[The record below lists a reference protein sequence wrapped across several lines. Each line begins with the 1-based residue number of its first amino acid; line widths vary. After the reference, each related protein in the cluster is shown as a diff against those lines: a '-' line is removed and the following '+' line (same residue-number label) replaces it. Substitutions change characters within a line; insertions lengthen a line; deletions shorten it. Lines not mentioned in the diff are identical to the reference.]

1 VRNKLVPDIDVV
13 QRQPIGT
20 IQMFSGLLADIPTGW
35 QLCDGTSGT
44 PNLIAKFVVGAP
56 DATEAGGEGG
66 EETHTLTVPEMPN
79 HNHTSFATGGG
90 AHRHTPATDADMRGR
105 TLGDTDARLTPS
117 TTGSFADVGLTT
129 SFIGSTIGTT
139 GGSAHENLPAFFEL
153 AYIQRLS

>member
-1 VRNKLVPDIDVV
+1 MGDIDVV

-56 DATEAGGEGG
+56 SATEPGSEGG
-66 EETHTLTVPEMPN
+66 EDQHTLTVTEIAN
-79 HNHTSFATGGG
+79 HNHTTFATGGG
-90 AHRHTPATDADMRGR
+90 AHRHTPDNTPDMRGR

-117 TTGSFADVGLTT
+117 PQGTFANLGLST
-129 SFIGSTIGTT
+129 SFVGSTIGTT
-139 GGSAHENLPAFFEL
+139 GGSPHENRPAFFEL